1 MPLAVLVHL
10 LYLLNH
16 QHIYCNYVIV
26 VWCLCVEFLFSSTE
40 YWTGTDPVS
49 LELWYGFVASRNNSR
64 EYETTHTA
72 GVSATELTVLKSFCL
87 SSCLY
92 KLTFQM
98 YRSTCMC
105 RLNINFLWNAFRLL
119 DSWGSEED
127 KSVGGKYQ
135 TSYKIVI
142 FYYNLGFWIYFL
154 GDSRNS
160 SFEDQKQL
168 ALLVME
174 TLTVL
179 LQGSNTNA
187 GK

>member
-1 MPLAVLVHL
+1 MPLAELVHL

-26 VWCLCVEFLFSSTE
+26 VWCRCVEFLFSST
-40 YWTGTDPVS
+40 DVS
-49 LELWYGFVASRNNSR
+49 LELWYGFVASGNNSR

-105 RLNINFLWNAFRLL
+105 RLNINFLWNAFHLL
-119 DSWGSEED
+119 DSWGNEED
-127 KSVGGKYQ
+127 KSVGGEYQ
-135 TSYKIVI
+135 ASYKIVI
-142 FYYNLGFWIYFL
+142 FTITWASEFIF
-154 GDSRNS
+154 
-160 SFEDQKQL
+160 
-168 ALLVME
+168 
-174 TLTVL
+174 
-179 LQGSNTNA
+179 
-187 GK
+187 